1 MNPLPTH
8 VNGQKIASFLSGV
21 QKQKDPEKQA
31 LLEKLLEAL
40 NTVSPKKCYYCS
52 LDKFRNSAHYE
63 RHVILNH
70 SGKLCYPNSA
80 YLKAKNLKPQNCL
93 WEE

>member
-1 MNPLPTH
+1 LNPLPT
-8 VNGQKIASFLSGV
+8 VNGETIASFLARIPV
-21 QKQKDPEKQA
+21 QKDSEKQE

-40 NTVSPKKCYYCS
+40 TATPPPKCYYCN
-52 LDKFRNSAHYE
+52 LDKFKSKTRYE
-63 RHVILNH
+63 RHVILHH

-80 YLKAKNLKPQNCL
+80 YLKAMSLQPQGCL